1 MANIMQNIASIVWLI
16 LAVVVFFRLKQW
28 DKMFSEL
35 YDELKKEIRGADN
48 G

>member
-16 LAVVVFFRLKQW
+16 LAVVVFVRLKQW
-28 DKMFSEL
+28 DKQFSEL
-35 YDELKKEIRGADN
+35 YDELKKEIQSDDN